1 MHKREN
7 SSEQFTRSPSR
18 DSFNNYMMEILD
30 DGFYSKIGPPEPG
43 CFQKWSEEFQSLIQ
57 KDLRE
62 KEIKDITKEH
72 LSSLATMMLK
82 FFMSGAFW
90 NGFREL
96 ALSYGYQETDQM
108 TRLGEGLG
116 DAFGVAL
123 GNFATEAFLKYCKPA
138 DDKDSNSWAAILAR
152 TTQYGL
158 ASLFAGWAWTSV
170 VSFAQEQTDDNPVMV
185 GLLTFLLC
193 GGIFSGGLIASRQL
207 ISKVLGSDSKA
218 MEPVSVKTLVEDS
231 SLGLIKVGSAAAS
244 FTLTVYVRYFIP
256 MIGQLAIEDKIK
268 NSVMA
273 GITTGP
279 IGLTLGELIAFVS
292 KISIKGLVSAKDL
305 CLFGSQV
312 SRNRQI
318 QNVET
323 ILPVTSSATTEQY
336 LYANGKS

>member
-1 MHKREN
+1 MQREN
-7 SSEQFTRSPSR
+7 TSEHLTRSASR
-18 DSFNNYMMEILD
+18 HSFNNYMKVLED
-30 DGFYSKIGPPEPG
+30 DGYYPLIEAPEPG
-43 CFQKWSEEFQSLIQ
+43 CFQKCNQEFQSLIQ

-90 NGFREL
+90 NGFREI

-138 DDKDSNSWAAILAR
+138 DDKNSWAAILAR
-152 TTQYGL
+152 TAQYGL

-170 VSFAQEQTDDNPVMV
+170 VGFAQEQTDDNPVMV
-185 GLLTFLLC
+185 GMLTFLLC
-193 GGIFSGGLIASRQL
+193 GGIFSGGLMASRQL

-218 MEPVSVKTLVEDS
+218 MEPVSVKTLLEDS

-244 FTLTVYVRYFIP
+244 FTLTVYVQYFIP
-256 MIGQLAIEDKIK
+256 MIGQLAVADKIK
-268 NSVMA
+268 NSLMA

-279 IGLTLGELIAFVS
+279 IGLTVGELIAFVS
-292 KISIKGLVSAKDL
+292 KISIKGLLSAREH

-312 SRNRQI
+312 SSSNRQI
-318 QNVET
+318 QNMET
-323 ILPVTSSATTEQY
+323 SSPVTSSLNNVEQY
-336 LYANGKS
+336 QYGNRKS